1 MLDFLPPLLR
11 SAVTDRLNDIF
22 EIRIRANCPVMLS
35 IRGNYQSL
43 QICGRALVY
52 SEEQIGD
59 MVTAACENSLYA
71 FNECI
76 KQGYLTKD
84 GVRIG
89 LCGRVVYQNG
99 NIVTLNKITS
109 LCVRI
114 PHAVKGCADYVFER
128 IFSYGKILNT
138 LVLSPPGVGKTTLL
152 RELTVKISDIAQKN
166 VLVTDEKNELCTNGF
181 YCGSNTDVL
190 SCASKR
196 YGFYTAVKNLN
207 PDVIVVDE
215 LVDEN
220 DVQGALFA
228 WLSGV
233 SVVCSAHAENYRDAL
248 KKDYLKKA
256 FCMLLFKRVVTLE
269 RISGDVVVKE
279 VIECER
285 LKMQDKAKEGFNI
298 VSGKL

>member
-1 MLDFLPPLLR
+1 MLDFLPPVLR
-11 SAVTDRLNDIF
+11 GAVADRLNDIF
-22 EIRIRANCPVMLS
+22 EIRIRANQPVRLS

-43 QICGRALVY
+43 KIGGRPLVY
-52 SEEQIGD
+52 SAEQIGD
-59 MVTAACENSLYA
+59 MVTLACENSLYA
-71 FNECI
+71 FNDCI
-76 KQGYLTKD
+76 KQGYLTKE
-84 GVRIG
+84 GVRVG

-99 NIVTLNKITS
+99 NIITLNKITS

-114 PHAVKGCADYVFER
+114 PHAVKGCADYAFEK
-128 IFSYGKILNT
+128 IFSGGKILNT

-166 VLVTDEKNELCTNGF
+166 VLVTDEKNELCANGF
-181 YCGSNTDVL
+181 YCGSNTDIL
-190 SCASKR
+190 SCASKK

-233 SVVCSAHAENYRDAL
+233 SVVCSAHATDYKDAL

-256 FCMLLFKRVVTLE
+256 FGMLLFE
-269 RISGDVVVKE
+269 RIITIERVSGEVVVKE
-279 VIECER
+279 IIESER
-285 LKMQDKAKEGFNI
+285 AQMQIDDCYNDGRVAAR
-298 VSGKL
+298 

>member
-22 EIRIRANCPVMLS
+22 EIRIRANCPVTLS

-43 QICGRALVY
+43 QICGRTLVY

-76 KQGYLTKD
+76 KQGYLSKD

-114 PHAVKGCADYVFER
+114 PHAVKGCADYVFKK

-166 VLVTDEKNELCTNGF
+166 VLVTDEKNELCANGF

-190 SCASKR
+190 SCATKK

-256 FCMLLFKRVVTLE
+256 FAMLLFERVITLE
-269 RISGDVVVKE
+269 RVSGDVVVKE

-285 LKMQDKAKEGFNI
+285 FKMQGEAKDGFNI
-298 VSGKL
+298 ASVKL